1 MASLN
6 SSSGTTSADPVDSL
20 RLVCISTDVYASAA
34 LQATVS
40 AIVPRARVDAA
51 DTSIVRGT
59 PDAECVIVA
68 VGAMYSAGVAL
79 VRELRARGF
88 TGSIILVVESPD
100 RVLGDELTQL
110 GIGAVLPQSTLA
122 ERLPEALTSVLQL
135 EAQASRSAP
144 AAAMLSSLRRV
155 QKMVA
160 AGELAGRLQHKLN
173 NPLAALLAEAQLL
186 ELEELPSDHATSV
199 RRIVE
204 LCRRVIEVTKS
215 IEGMGGSAGI

>member
-1 MASLN
+1 MTSLKPSNGSAPAASLE
-6 SSSGTTSADPVDSL
+6 SP

-34 LQATVS
+34 LQATVA

-68 VGAMYSAGVAL
+68 VGAMYSAAVAL
-79 VRELRARGF
+79 VRELRARGY
-88 TGSIILVVESPD
+88 TGSIILVVESPE
-100 RVLGDELTQL
+100 RVVNDELSQL
-110 GIGAVLPQSTLA
+110 GIGAILPQSTLA
-122 ERLPEALTSVLQL
+122 ERLPAALAKVLDL
-135 EAQASRSAP
+135 EVRSSRSVS
-144 AAAMLSSLRRV
+144 AAAMLFSLRRV
-155 QKMVA
+155 QSMVA

-186 ELEELPSDHATSV
+186 ELEELPHDHATAV

-215 IEGMGGSAGI
+215 IEGMGGNTGI